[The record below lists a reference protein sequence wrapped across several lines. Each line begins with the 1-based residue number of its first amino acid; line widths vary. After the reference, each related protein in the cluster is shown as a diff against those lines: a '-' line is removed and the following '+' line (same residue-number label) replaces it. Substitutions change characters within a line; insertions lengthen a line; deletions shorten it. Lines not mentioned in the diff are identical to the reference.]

1 MKANR
6 STNEKRTIAGTP
18 RNDGTGLVASASVL
32 PLAWTDYA
40 WNVEISMCRPG
51 LVTQFPFLP
60 VIAMDNGG
68 TMSDYHKPRTRRDGT
83 MTALVIY
90 DNLASATTT
99 VATLQYAAHRAE
111 LNSQWNIKPWR
122 VDVLRFPLAADEAL
136 KEATDAD
143 LIVFA
148 GPQAYQPPAWL
159 KEWLECW
166 AERRQVEDAALV
178 VMRGGNGGKI
188 ASPAEPELSRFALR
202 HGLSFIIEIES
213 VRAHVAAS
221 VVRTQRERKLPARP
235 VTEGTISMPIHCSY
249 RDWGINE

>member
-6 STNEKRTIAGTP
+6 STNDKRTIAGTP

-32 PLAWTDYA
+32 PLAWTDYS

-51 LVTQFPFLP
+51 LVTQFPPLP

-68 TMSDYHKPRTRRDGT
+68 TMSDCHKPRTRRDGT
-83 MTALVIY
+83 MTALIIY
-90 DNLASATTT
+90 DNPASATTA
-99 VATLQYAAHRAE
+99 VATLQYAAHRVE
-111 LNSQWNIKPWR
+111 LNAQWNIKPWR

-188 ASPAEPELSRFALR
+188 ASPAAPELSRFALR

-213 VRAHVAAS
+213 VREHVAAS

-235 VTEGTISMPIHCSY
+235 VTEGTISTPSHGSY